1 VEIVRARSGK
11 AGLAARAPWIVAF
24 AFGLLHGLGF
34 AGALSE
40 IGMPAGHIP
49 VALFFFN
56 VGVEA
61 GQLLFV
67 AAVMALAAGVRFA
80 RLPPRLLKWATLVP
94 PYLIGSLAMAWFA
107 QRIFA
112 F

>member
-1 VEIVRARSGK
+1 M
-11 AGLAARAPWIVAF
+11 AF

-40 IGMPAGHIP
+40 IGMPAEHIP
-49 VALFFFN
+49 IALFFFN

-67 AAVMALAAGVRFA
+67 TVVMALAAAVRWA
-80 RLPPRLLKWATLVP
+80 GLRVPPWATLVP

-107 QRIFA
+107 QRVFA

>member
-1 VEIVRARSGK
+1 
-11 AGLAARAPWIVAF
+11 
-24 AFGLLHGLGF
+24 
-34 AGALSE
+34 
-40 IGMPAGHIP
+40 MPHGHIP

-67 AAVMALAAGVRFA
+67 AALMALAAAVRLA
-80 RLPPRLLKWATLVP
+80 PLRLPPWATLVP
-94 PYLIGSLAMAWFA
+94 PYVIGSLAMAWFA